1 MTLFIRQYRTVGN
14 EVYYNAFR
22 PEYDNRL
29 MRLSDQN
36 TVAVVDLVLD
46 YFSRPAGEGLEP
58 ELKFFILPLNLDSPE
73 APDFSAPREG
83 ETALFSLIRP
93 GLLHDYR
100 VEHDLMLA
108 VVFKGDD
115 ALIHADHVGG
125 HAHAAILVGDERVE
139 QILRRAEV
147 VRRGG
152 FGLPGEKGL
161 VFAYI
166 TYHCC
171 SSRCPAAGRSIAFA
185 RAQTGD

>member
-1 MTLFIRQYRTVGN
+1 
-14 EVYYNAFR
+14 
-22 PEYDNRL
+22 
-29 MRLSDQN
+29 MRWKLYQN
-36 TVAVVDLVLD
+36 PIAMVELVLD

-73 APDFSAPREG
+73 APDFPAPREG
-83 ETALFSLIRP
+83 ETALFSLVRP

-115 ALIHADHVGG
+115 ALVHADHVGG
-125 HAHAAILVGDERVE
+125 HAHTAVLVGDERVE
-139 QILRRAEV
+139 QILCRAEV
-147 VRRGG
+147 VRRSG
-152 FGLPGEKGL
+152 FGFPGKKGF

-171 SSRCPAAGRSIAFA
+171 YSRRPAVGQRIVFA
-185 RAQTGD
+185 RAQTGG